1 MKQTRVR
8 HVVVAICAAL
18 SLAPSSFAQ
27 VPPLWGAL
35 QPGPERVGFTTVFRF
50 DPERTWAR
58 TYDAAGVFVPDS
70 NGRPVQVSVWY
81 PAQATGPCAGMSF
94 GGAVDVDVVVP
105 PPLTDFAS
113 AMRLRNRED
122 AHSAVPAERFSELL
136 SSPLHSCAGAP
147 PSGGDAPLVLYAGG
161 LNASVISNIV
171 LAEFLASHGF
181 AVASVSLVGA
191 GDAQVTQ
198 SRSAIDLEATVR
210 DLEFASTVVRQLGLA
225 RGTRVAV
232 VGHSLGAVA
241 AMIFAA
247 RHGNTRAAIG
257 LDGTY
262 GFEGAGSLLTT
273 GFGYDPTRMR
283 AAVLDI
289 RRAEGEQEARLDMAS
304 VRAMKYARRDLVA
317 IGAMHHS
324 DFTSFAMVADRFLT
338 PIDPKYAGTR
348 WDRRTGRDGHE
359 TTARLILALLFETLK
374 ADPLA
379 RGRFEALARKHESVR
394 WAALVASPLPP
405 SPEETSRLL
414 TTEGLERVKARFR
427 AACADDAPAGC
438 VDAARFNSF
447 GYALLG
453 KHQVREAI
461 AVLELVAWAHP
472 GLANAQDS
480 LADAYLAAGDRER
493 ARRSLQ
499 RAIELA
505 PTDASLGPADRER
518 SISEWT
524 ARIRAW
530 P

>member
-1 MKQTRVR
+1 MPVSDLPGGQLKQTRVR
-8 HVVVAICAAL
+8 PVVVAICAAL
-18 SLAPSSFAQ
+18 SLATSSFAQ

-105 PPLTDFAS
+105 PPLADFAS

-136 SSPLHSCAGAP
+136 STPLHSCAGAP

-161 LNASVISNIV
+161 LNAPAISNIV

-210 DLEFASTVVRQLGLA
+210 DLEFASTVVRELGLA
-225 RGTRVAV
+225 RGARVAV

-241 AMIFAA
+241 AIIFAA

-348 WDRRTGRDGHE
+348 WDRRTGRHGHE

-394 WAALVASPLPP
+394 WAALVRVAAAAVARGDESSLDDRGSRASQGEVPRRLRRRCPGRLCRRSALQLVRIRAAWEAP
-405 SPEETSRLL
+405 SPRGHRRS
-414 TTEGLERVKARFR
+414 
-427 AACADDAPAGC
+427 
-438 VDAARFNSF
+438 
-447 GYALLG
+447 
-453 KHQVREAI
+453 
-461 AVLELVAWAHP
+461 
-472 GLANAQDS
+472 
-480 LADAYLAAGDRER
+480 R
-493 ARRSLQ
+493 ARRLGASRTCQ
-499 RAIELA
+499 CAGQPGRRVPRRGRSGARAPFA
-505 PTDASLGPADRER
+505 A
-518 SISEWT
+518 
-524 ARIRAW
+524 ARD
-530 P
+530 